1 MGLNDSMDLTAS
13 VLRHIF
19 MFEMN
24 PQTMV
29 FLAGVLVLT
38 TTAAYTD
45 LRYFRIY
52 NWLTLPAF
60 ALGWIY
66 QVAFYGLPGLADA
79 GLGFAIGF
87 GLFFLLFA
95 IGASGGGDTKLMGA
109 LSVWL
114 GWKLTLYTVV
124 LTILFVAIGSVVM
137 LIWSVL
143 RRGVSK
149 TREDLRASTL
159 KDENGK
165 WRKSQTESLR
175 RVGGLMAYAE
185 PIALATWCVLFLDAT
200 VLHISQRKVEKAPA
214 AAVSNDHQPVA
225 ASHEAEPR
233 LANH

>member
-1 MGLNDSMDLTAS
+1 
-13 VLRHIF
+13 
-19 MFEMN
+19 MFELT
-24 PQTMV
+24 PQAMV

-38 TTAAYTD
+38 ITAAYTD

-60 ALGWIY
+60 ALGWVY
-66 QVAFYGLPGLADA
+66 QLAFHGLPGLADA
-79 GLGFAIGF
+79 GMGFAIGF
-87 GLFFLLFA
+87 GLFFLLFV
-95 IGASGGGDTKLMGA
+95 IGASGGGDTKLMAA

-114 GWKLTLYTVV
+114 GWKLTLYTIV

-143 RRGVSK
+143 RRGISK
-149 TREDLRASTL
+149 TREDIRASAT

-200 VLHISQRKVEKAPA
+200 VISAGQLKGRGEPAKAVAAPTADHTAKVESAM
-214 AAVSNDHQPVA
+214 
-225 ASHEAEPR
+225 
-233 LANH
+233 ANHQELPENEVH